1 MEGQVDGVDGVCI
14 ARDSRFDGEWHLELQ
29 GLLASYLLINGDS
42 DWLDCA
48 ARLGYLGSKLASLLP
63 WPVGIVEHL
72 DLNEVGGAS
81 SDLDHAFRL
90 LLYDG
95 SLFVEGLVQGL
106 SIRPASPF
114 LGLNEELVF
123 RRSNVGGEGL
133 NKLSEDLPLL
143 VLLGGGASLHRSSES
158 FLHFSAL
165 LFASLCVDESLDLEH
180 IIEDSSRLLPWLL
193 WSAFLGDIFFL
204 LLAVVLSFLPALL
217 GRLGLA
223 LSARL
228 LFASSLSGD
237 IVVGLK

>member
-1 MEGQVDGVDGVCI
+1 MESQVDGVDGVCI

-193 WSAFLGDIFFL
+193 WSAFLGDLFFL

-237 IVVGLK
+237 VVVGLK

>member
-1 MEGQVDGVDGVCI
+1 MESQVDGVDGVCI

-143 VLLGGGASLHRSSES
+143 VLLGRGASLHRSSES

-180 IIEDSSRLLPWLL
+180 IIENSSRLLPWLL
-193 WSAFLGDIFFL
+193 WSAFLGDLFFL

-228 LFASSLSGD
+228 LFASSLSGEV
-237 IVVGLK
+237 VVGLK

>member
-1 MEGQVDGVDGVCI
+1 MESQVDGVDGVCI

-143 VLLGGGASLHRSSES
+143 FLLGGGASLHRSSES

-180 IIEDSSRLLPWLL
+180 IIENSSRLLPWLL
-193 WSAFLGDIFFL
+193 RSAFLGDLFFL

-228 LFASSLSGD
+228 LFASSLSGEV
-237 IVVGLK
+237 VVGLK

>member
-29 GLLASYLLINGDS
+29 GLLPSYLLINGDS
-42 DWLDCA
+42 DWLDWA

-63 WPVGIVEHL
+63 WPVGIVEDL

-90 LLYDG
+90 LLDDC
-95 SLFVEGLVQGL
+95 SLLVEGLVQRL
-106 SIRPASPF
+106 SIRPGSPF

-123 RRSNVGGEGL
+123 RCSDVGGEGL
-133 NKLSEDLPLL
+133 YKLGEDLPLL
-143 VLLGGGASLHRSSES
+143 FLLGGGASLHRSSES
-158 FLHFSAL
+158 FLHVSAL
-165 LFASLCVDESLDLEH
+165 LLASLCVDESLDLEH
-180 IIEDSSRLLPWLL
+180 IIEDSSRLLPRLL
-193 WSAFLGDIFFL
+193 RSTFLGDLFFL
-204 LLAVVLSFLPALL
+204 LLAIVLSFLPALL

-228 LFASSLSGD
+228 LFASSLSGEV
-237 IVVGLK
+237 VVGLK